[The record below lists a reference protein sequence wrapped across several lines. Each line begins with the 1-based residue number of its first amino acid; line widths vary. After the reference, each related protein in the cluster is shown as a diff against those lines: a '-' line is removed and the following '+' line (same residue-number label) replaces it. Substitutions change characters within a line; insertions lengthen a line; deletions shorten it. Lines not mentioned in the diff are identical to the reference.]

1 MAGEE
6 RNPVKRVLF
15 PMIGAT
21 MVFICA
27 TTTTTSAADKLV
39 VPVYKMP
46 GSDKLVVPVYKM
58 PGSDKLVVHVYKM
71 PG

>member
-1 MAGEE
+1 
-6 RNPVKRVLF
+6 VKRVLF
-15 PMIGAT
+15 PIIGAT
-21 MVFICA
+21 ILLICA
-27 TTTTTSAADKLV
+27 TATRTSAADKLV

-58 PGSDKLVVHVYKM
+58 PGTDKLVVHVYKM

>member
-21 MVFICA
+21 MLLIGA
-27 TTTTTSAADKLV
+27 TTATTSAADKLV

-46 GSDKLVVPVYKM
+46 KDVVASVNAGKWDKR
-58 PGSDKLVVHVYKM
+58 
-71 PG
+71 

>member
-1 MAGEE
+1 
-6 RNPVKRVLF
+6 VKRVLF
-15 PMIGAT
+15 PIIGAT
-21 MVFICA
+21 ILLICA
-27 TTTTTSAADKLV
+27 TTTRIMAADKLV

-58 PGSDKLVVHVYKM
+58 PGSDKLVVPVYKM

>member
-6 RNPVKRVLF
+6 RNQVKRALITI
-15 PMIGAT
+15 IGAT
-21 MVFICA
+21 MLLVGA
-27 TTTTTSAADKLV
+27 TTATTSAADKLV

-58 PGSDKLVVHVYKM
+58 PG
-71 PG
+71 

>member
-1 MAGEE
+1 
-6 RNPVKRVLF
+6 
-15 PMIGAT
+15 MIGAT
-21 MVFICA
+21 MLLIGA
-27 TTTTTSAADKLV
+27 TTIATAADKLV